1 MSTVTRVARCV
12 GPDAFAPYLPQIL
25 PVLVEMMQLKPS
37 DAPSVERL
45 DGEEAMRQRA
55 ANGGGG
61 GGGALDDAEH
71 ELAIAAMA
79 NVSVDVITVRS
90 EAMREKALAC
100 QTTWQLFDDL
110 GAALVPYI
118 APIIDV
124 VLPLI
129 EFEHSE
135 EVRAVSVS
143 IVPKMLIALCE
154 GSQQCAS
161 EAEASGL
168 AAAATALLSS
178 SFPLLLRAVQQEDT
192 VDVLGMTIEAI
203 AGSTRACDEARGAG
217 IALHFPP
224 QFVTPAA
231 EVLAKVLRGALARR
245 AAAVL
250 ERSRRR
256 GSGGSGS
263 GSAGAGAVL
272 AVDEGAAAALLTMGM
287 NEIEEA
293 IRVEEQIFESVVE
306 SNSALA
312 RTLGA
317 RCVVRV
323 ACVVRRVAGA
333 HSLSLSLSRARARD
347 GAIVR

>member
-1 MSTVTRVARCV
+1 
-12 GPDAFAPYLPQIL
+12 
-25 PVLVEMMQLKPS
+25 
-37 DAPSVERL
+37 
-45 DGEEAMRQRA
+45 
-55 ANGGGG
+55 
-61 GGGALDDAEH
+61 
-71 ELAIAAMA
+71 
-79 NVSVDVITVRS
+79 
-90 EAMREKALAC
+90 
-100 QTTWQLFDDL
+100 
-110 GAALVPYI
+110 
-118 APIIDV
+118 
-124 VLPLI
+124 
-129 EFEHSE
+129 
-135 EVRAVSVS
+135 
-143 IVPKMLIALCE
+143 MLIALCE

-161 EAEASGL
+161 EAEAGGL

-224 QFVTPAA
+224 QCVTPAA

-250 ERSRRR
+250 EQSRRR
-256 GSGGSGS
+256 GSAGG
-263 GSAGAGAVL
+263 VL
-272 AVDEGAAAALLTMGM
+272 AVDESAAAALLTMGM

-317 RCVVRV
+317 RCVRWLRCGLFVLSFPLL
-323 ACVVRRVAGA
+323 CVCVLWTQQPR
-333 HSLSLSLSRARARD
+333 SRARACACACATECDLWRD
-347 GAIVR
+347 YLPLRNISHDRPRRPRTTHLSQMYTATRTRPHSPATGLRSKRTSSLSARR